1 MTKEAFVK
9 NFETEKKRSIGNA
22 VLYIASVDD
31 SSFASDIEYYEALD
45 TAADILG
52 VSVEDILGYIQTVN
66 DNSWNHDIAEIESQV
81 ESDREYR
88 KYEAELIAEELRDE
102 LRRSDM

>member
-1 MTKEAFVK
+1 M
-9 NFETEKKRSIGNA
+9 
-22 VLYIASVDD
+22 LYIASVSD

-45 TAADILG
+45 AAADILG

-66 DNSWNHDIAEIESQV
+66 DPSWSHDVSEIKTQV
-81 ESDREYR
+81 EADRDYR

-102 LRRSDM
+102 LKRSDM

>member
-9 NFETEKKRSIGNA
+9 NFENEKKRSIGNA

-45 TAADILG
+45 AAADILG

-66 DNSWNHDIAEIESQV
+66 DGSWNHDITEIKSQV
-81 ESDREYR
+81 ENDREFR
-88 KYEAELIAEELRDE
+88 KEESAMIAEELLDE
-102 LRRSDM
+102 IHRFED

>member
-9 NFETEKKRSIGNA
+9 NFESEKKRSIGNA
-22 VLYIASVDD
+22 VLYIASVND

-45 TAADILG
+45 AAANSLG

-66 DNSWNHDIAEIESQV
+66 DPSWNHDVSEVKSQV
-81 ESDREYR
+81 ESDRDYR
-88 KYEAELIAEELRDE
+88 KYESELIAEELRDE
-102 LRRSDM
+102 PRRSDM